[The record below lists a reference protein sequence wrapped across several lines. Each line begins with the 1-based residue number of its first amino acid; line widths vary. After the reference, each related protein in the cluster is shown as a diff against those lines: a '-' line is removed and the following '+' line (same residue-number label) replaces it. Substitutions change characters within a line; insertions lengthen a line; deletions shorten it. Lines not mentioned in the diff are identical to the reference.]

1 MLTYFKLQS
10 EFDMYIYY
18 TFSPEIFRKYF
29 EISYMIFQFLT
40 FEDSIIYFD
49 TCRFKEQQRGVKHP
63 DSKTKYCEG
72 SSTLAIILAL
82 FMVVFAVYS
91 CVCTYL

>member
-1 MLTYFKLQS
+1 
-10 EFDMYIYY
+10 
-18 TFSPEIFRKYF
+18 
-29 EISYMIFQFLT
+29 MIFHFLT

-49 TCRFKEQQRGVKHP
+49 TCRFKEQQRGVKHL

-91 CVCTYL
+91 CVCRKSKEKIKWLMRSK